1 MKRCDMALEELSA
14 FVDGELDAA
23 GELELRRHLDVC
35 SRCTKFVAGLTHL
48 KTAVGRSAVTQ
59 PVPPALMR
67 EVRRAA
73 PRVRVRQVSGPFAA
87 ILAASVLLVV
97 GVLVWMQRA
106 QTDTPLHPFGTVL
119 VADHVHY
126 AYRPDRLQVEE
137 ADPAALSRWFAARL
151 PFQPEFPAV
160 HGAQIV
166 GGRVCDIQG
175 NQLALAFLE
184 DGGERLSMFI
194 GDAEMLTDDARRAW
208 ASVIDEQQC
217 RDAMQGYRVCFARQ
231 GRLVSAIVGPA
242 RLLPPA

>member
-1 MKRCDMALEELSA
+1 MKRCDIALEELSA

-35 SRCTKFVAGLTHL
+35 SRCTQFVAGLTHL
-48 KTAVGRSAVTQ
+48 KTAVGRSTVTQ

-73 PRVRVRQVSGPFAA
+73 PRMRARPVSGPLAA
-87 ILAASVLLVV
+87 ILAASVLLVL
-97 GVLVWMQRA
+97 GVLVWTQ
-106 QTDTPLHPFGTVL
+106 QSDTGTSLHPFGTVL

-137 ADPAALSRWFAARL
+137 TDPVALRRWFAARL
-151 PFQPEFPAV
+151 PFEPDFPVARR
-160 HGAQIV
+160 AQIV

-175 NQLALAFLE
+175 NRLALAFLE
-184 DGGERLSMFI
+184 EGGEPLSMFI
-194 GDAEMLTDDARRAW
+194 GDAETLTDEARRAW
-208 ASVIDEQQC
+208 ASIIDQQQC
-217 RDAMQGYRVCFARQ
+217 QDAMQGYRVCFARQ